1 MSCCAISTS
10 SPVSTTTGK
19 LRLSPTDSR
28 SGEESSSLSTPPLSR
43 PSMQEAARGATNGA
57 RSARPSASL
66 AQARSAPTPSSCV
79 LRGAASL
86 CSPSRSQDAGAQRL
100 SSSSVICPAAEPGP
114 RRPTCGPAALQRGVQ
129 RWSGLLA
136 FAAARSCARSF
147 AASLLSLPLHG
158 TANVDGPL
166 PDLSDGLAEHR
177 LDSPPH
183 ASRLPGGTS
192 VSRGFRWLGFGG
204 NNGSTRRRLLHG
216 GIGTALA
223 RSQKR
228 CVVIK
233 MLSLKGTPSLHA
245 RICDG
250 CRALERRIAP
260 PRRSARTGRPATVR
274 NGGTYCTTQC
284 PHP

>member
-1 MSCCAISTS
+1 MSTPPSPHARSCALIQLHFVFSWFGDSAFHCLLMLPPAVVVPILTLSAITGPPAHALDSSAGEAFLWNGLLRAYAGKLEPQSLQMSCCAISTS
-10 SPVSTTTGK
+10 SPVSTTTGE
-19 LRLSPTDSR
+19 LRLSPTGSR

-43 PSMQEAARGATNGA
+43 PSMQEAARGATSGA

-66 AQARSAPTPSSCV
+66 AQTRSAPTPSSCV

-86 CSPSRSQDAGAQRL
+86 RSPSRSQDAGAQRL

-166 PDLSDGLAEHR
+166 PDLSDVLAEHR

-183 ASRLPGGTS
+183 ASRLP
-192 VSRGFRWLGFGG
+192 
-204 NNGSTRRRLLHG
+204 
-216 GIGTALA
+216 A
-223 RSQKR
+223 R
-228 CVVIK
+228 
-233 MLSLKGTPSLHA
+233 
-245 RICDG
+245 
-250 CRALERRIAP
+250 
-260 PRRSARTGRPATVR
+260 
-274 NGGTYCTTQC
+274 
-284 PHP
+284 

>member
-1 MSCCAISTS
+1 MSCCAISKS

-43 PSMQEAARGATNGA
+43 PSMQEAARGATK

-100 SSSSVICPAAEPGP
+100 SSSSVICPAAEPAPPAGQQLCSVACSGGP
-114 RRPTCGPAALQRGVQ
+114 DYSPSP
-129 RWSGLLA
+129 
-136 FAAARSCARSF
+136 AARSCARSF

-192 VSRGFRWLGFGG
+192 VSRGVPL
-204 NNGSTRRRLLHG
+204 
-216 GIGTALA
+216 
-223 RSQKR
+223 
-228 CVVIK
+228 
-233 MLSLKGTPSLHA
+233 
-245 RICDG
+245 
-250 CRALERRIAP
+250 
-260 PRRSARTGRPATVR
+260 VR
-274 NGGTYCTTQC
+274 VWWE
-284 PHP
+284 